1 MSAAAAAHMFVFYV
15 PACILDSFFFRRWF
29 RLLVSA
35 FLFVTKQ
42 GQCYCK
48 LLEYSSWIVGTFH
61 NSWAQGITEYDSQV
75 VSALHMFSCKLP
87 FVVVMLLLLL
97 LSPSLLWITGSWKR
111 WTVAPELEFSVVVF
125 FFLSFFVPQVL
136 HHQQV
141 CAPVSSCGSAF
152 GATSCAP
159 TTLNNFLA
167 LFTAKVILKVKQ
179 NSDDFFSYELYNYWL
194 ENQLQQWV
202 IFSTFGF
209 QIKHKVVSSTKQQ

>member
-97 LSPSLLWITGSWKR
+97 LSPSLLCC
-111 WTVAPELEFSVVVF
+111 ELLGHGRDEQLHLSLSFLLLF
-125 FFLSFFVPQVL
+125 FFSFLFCSASFTSSASVCTSFQLEVHLVPPRVYQPL
-136 HHQQV
+136 
-141 CAPVSSCGSAF
+141 
-152 GATSCAP
+152 
-159 TTLNNFLA
+159 
-167 LFTAKVILKVKQ
+167 
-179 NSDDFFSYELYNYWL
+179 
-194 ENQLQQWV
+194 
-202 IFSTFGF
+202 
-209 QIKHKVVSSTKQQ
+209 

>member
-1 MSAAAAAHMFVFYV
+1 MCPRAFLTV
-15 PACILDSFFFRRWF
+15 FFRRWF

-97 LSPSLLWITGSWKR
+97 LSPSLLCC
-111 WTVAPELEFSVVVF
+111 ELLGHGRDEQLHLSLSFLLLFF
-125 FFLSFFVPQVL
+125 FFLPFLFRKFYIISKCV
-136 HHQQV
+136 HQFP
-141 CAPVSSCGSAF
+141 AGSAF
-152 GATSCAP
+152 GATTCIS
-159 TTLNNFLA
+159 TTLNNFSR
-167 LFTAKVILKVKQ
+167 LFTNFVPLI
-179 NSDDFFSYELYNYWL
+179 FF
-194 ENQLQQWV
+194 
-202 IFSTFGF
+202 
-209 QIKHKVVSSTKQQ
+209 